1 MSLLKPMTLGGD
13 SKTNMSY
20 EDVVAAWGKRE
31 PKVPVFTGHFL
42 LRLVSELNQLEGIGV
57 DYNRTRELFENE
69 SVSNY
74 TGDVRDLYSV
84 MNNKNVAEY
93 LEAEFANRSPVTVP
107 LILEVHKLIMFGSL
121 DNHRYNENGERAGT
135 FKKHDYCVGRYDIGA
150 IPEETPAMMEELC
163 ELCTDESHDPLKVAT
178 TFHCFFQNIHLFA
191 DGNGRVGRWLLNYF
205 LVLRGHPPVII
216 DAEVKDEYYKCLE
229 AFDRDEDYGKLYALL
244 RRCTVS
250 SYKAWARS

>member
-20 EDVVAAWGKRE
+20 EDVVKAWCSRE

-57 DYNRTRELFENE
+57 DYNRTRELFESE

-93 LEAEFANRSPVTVP
+93 LELEFAKKSPVTVP

-121 DNHRYNENGERAGT
+121 DNHRYKDNGERAGT
-135 FKKHDYCVGRYDIGA
+135 FKKHDYCVGRYDVGA
-150 IPEETPAMMEELC
+150 SPEETPSLMQELC
-163 ELCTDESHDPLKVAT
+163 ELCNEDADPLKLAT
-178 TFHCFFQNIHLFA
+178 TFHCFFQNIHPFA
-191 DGNGRVGRWLLNYF
+191 DGNGRVGRWLLNYL
-205 LVLRGHPPVII
+205 LVLKGHPPVII
-216 DAEVKDEYYKCLE
+216 PAYKKGEYYTCLE
-229 AFDRDEDYGKLYALL
+229 EFDRDEDFNRLYSFL
-244 RRCTVS
+244 RQCTVD
-250 SYKAWARS
+250 SYKAWSRA